1 MNAER
6 QAAPSG
12 APAHSA
18 DPSGRLSVAAAS
30 AFPTYPPFSNLT
42 SPGHPVHLVGST
54 PAANA
59 SFPHRLPFSTSVA
72 SASYAASLSFAAPFL
87 APGPAQAPGI
97 SGQVLGISG
106 QAPVVPGQAPVVP
119 GQAPG
124 APHSGSRPPAG
135 FGPGGAPLRPGV
147 GPPYLKDGAPRP
159 GLGAEALAE
168 KEGAS
173 GAGRRDLGR
182 LAFDSQLEAQRMQ
195 PASAAPALL
204 RQGYVSS
211 VSTVPLSPEQIEAAA
226 RSAAGD
232 LEAASPLSGV
242 QSRLRPAVAQ
252 TFSPSSALPPAS
264 RGPAGPAAP
273 GFLDVASSSSH
284 PTAAWSSSST
294 PALAPSSSTR
304 APAAAAP
311 PLDLSPVSPLCPA
324 GPSSTPQELLDLL
337 YPAVSAMPWHSA
349 SAKSFAASHAAAS
362 LSSRR
367 LPTQKIGATA
377 REQSCNASPGSA
389 ASPHFQQLRCGLVV
403 TQVDQRDLWRRP
415 REGTLEAQAP
425 DASPNCMRE
434 PGAGS
439 ESEEGMVS
447 EDRESRQ
454 DEGLW
459 AEREGG
465 DPAVCSG
472 QDAEASV
479 GRGHKAL
486 GRGEG
491 TLFESRV
498 KCQDFVE
505 ETLEQ
510 VYLLREFGGI
520 FSVAR
525 ERPESLTLFGCL
537 GKACQFA
544 PSPSVSAG
552 VSPEDFASVLFAP
565 APASPLA
572 LFSGAS
578 AGSLSP
584 ALAAEWRRLFASLR
598 LSACTFWLL
607 TVQTEMEIAE
617 ANRRFRKTVEVWQ
630 LQREVLDVQD
640 RLYKHQEEA
649 PRGASSSVARHAWK
663 VKRRA
668 LFHSYAQIAQKY
680 REALS
685 EQQRI
690 FDVTA
695 DAFSQVTASQLF
707 DANEILPNFFARTG
721 NSQLTLRNLGFPRCC
736 CTDAAAAVAAA
747 GALRGF
753 RRLPGCTH
761 TCGCR
766 VCVFGLAGRVGP
778 TPEARETTGEGD
790 ASEGS
795 SFPAYAYGGDSGA
808 ADSLPTS
815 RVSNCKGVETG
826 TGVFDSAF
834 VEAGPGRAS
843 LASTA
848 PLAVSADTP
857 GTQEAE
863 TARESG
869 AEKTGADPTLGPES
883 LHRSPLPFR
892 DSAGVSRPSS
902 SVDLPGGSSSAFC
915 PEAPKAG
922 ELRHA
927 EPVSRPPVESDENAY
942 SDGNARVL
950 PLSAKP
956 LEAGKDAAA
965 LAGPRSGSPPEDSVV
980 AAPLT
985 GGQRAHALSGGTH
998 GGSLRADLDDEFEFD
1013 DADLEDAHHALHP
1026 GARAPAEAAPAATAG
1041 VSEGAAGPGGAA
1053 EPLGRHAGPRASGS
1067 RDLPAGGAGAS
1078 PGAPGG
1084 AQGPNAGTQSVSG
1097 VSAFPEDEGP
1107 TEGKVLARPVV
1118 LREPLWGEVEG
1129 TLECDMT
1136 RMHRLLHWKK
1146 RDTETLA
1153 VAAAAAARSAA
1164 EKAGSLLISDSGVEE
1179 GLAAL
1184 SSAATAAALAVEEEE
1199 TALATERTE
1208 LLKQAEGNLERAVR
1222 CLKGPWSPTGNS
1234 LGSASSTF
1242 DVPLRYQQQSMRFL
1256 FLFLSASYLLPS
1268 SSSSR
1273 GEVSN
1278 SPSVSPAVGEPPSV
1292 ALPWHS
1298 RERRSF
1304 LSPFVDEKEMRSSQ
1318 DALLSCVFF
1327 DLNDDLLFRLNEEE
1341 EDEVSE
1347 HGVTLA
1353 VSGGASGGPPETPG
1367 DSSSAMAAIG
1377 AFYDAEGALA
1387 GVSRTA
1393 ALRLRRKA
1401 KQEVLKLDKQ
1411 KRIELVKQGKS
1422 ALELHAMA
1430 AAEQETRS
1438 SKARSPL
1445 QEFVVTLGEFSLKE
1459 KLGSLLQRL
1468 NTSFDAFQADRR
1480 LHCRG
1485 KEQGLRGGIPLI
1497 HTKIAFQLQ
1506 GTHPVAGRRGR
1517 LAMLRF
1523 HRPDFRAGLVSS
1535 RTFFDG
1541 SAASSCTR
1549 EDRRRKAAV
1558 QSVEQSPWVILPPEP
1573 SAVMNRL
1580 REELCRGAP
1589 EGEASFPRL
1598 EEESSAGSRETG
1610 PQREQA
1616 AERGP
1621 GTTGA
1626 LRLDGEGSG
1635 ETIHLANLF
1644 YTPQDLSLRDDAPIA
1659 VLEYMEQQPLLMHNP
1674 GMAIRIVRHFVP
1686 HNAPNSELSRAD
1698 QLVHAERQVKGRLGP
1713 FGELQ
1718 LQQDDAKLTL
1728 FGTRLPL
1735 ARGQGQAVAESPL
1748 LKAPVYVHP
1757 TAPNAPV
1764 KRDSRFHDYRDTD
1777 FILVRTRA
1785 KDRCKVYL
1793 RPLLYPPPEKNSARE
1808 GFSFYRSGGSLES
1821 LSVLGSP
1828 ANCGVYT
1835 VGQCEPRME
1844 VHAPNSKKHVE
1855 DRKLHAKAWALRFA
1869 AEKNVTDM
1877 KRVKDLVKQRFCPPV
1892 VEKEVTQMLKLLS
1905 PIAPHRLPRL
1915 DDAALR
1921 SIIRPELICCL
1932 EAAHA
1937 ALFRL
1942 KAIGIMTLTSADGL
1956 AGVAQFIEKEERH
1969 AQEKVL
1975 AAKKRLKE
1983 IEMKFRQQ
1991 AEARLPAAGGKDAD
2005 LRAQSLEAANAACQR
2020 AHAALSSVCTAYA
2033 ESRIGKRY
2041 GHLVRFIEELLLLTP
2056 WNLTKECKDVLTNKG
2071 SAQFMLSGFGDPSGG
2086 RGEGISLI
2094 KRLNRERAGLSFLSG
2109 ASRNFGFSRDGAR
2122 SLAGAFGPG
2131 GIFLGAHLGAAAGG
2145 GVAGTGED
2153 LRKLS
2158 MQELRRRL
2166 VQYGL
2171 SESVIRTLPR
2181 WDQVALVRQYRDG
2194 FGNADFENEEEG
2206 KKAKGGL
2213 AKTGRLRG
2221 EEYEERLTDILQ
2233 RQKKALEADAP
2244 AITDTED
2251 EGEEDAARE
2260 NAADV
2265 DLLEEQKAKKG
2276 KKVTKDEERHKA
2288 HAKKVGTASPGNLA
2302 NGDPNHGQDKGVEDA
2317 LLAAL
2322 DGEEEE
2328 KEADEDELERRELQA
2343 LRQRQEARAAKPLT
2357 AEEQQRADMK
2367 VQAVPC
2373 LRWIRRFRQQ
2383 AGEPFATERVVLIY
2397 GEKNIRNFI
2406 QWRTKRLEDTRARML
2421 ASTRSKEALAGK
2433 RVCRACGQ
2441 PGHIASNVN
2450 CPLYSGPKRPAA
2462 ALTPPP
2468 PVKKRRKENLQL
2480 EEDLLMGLCPEGENE
2495 SEVNAF
2501 GLSQTSG
2508 TPGRQ
2513 RAGGAASSGGRG
2525 RSARGAVWEEEDE
2538 FGDAASSLVSYSR
2551 RRAGTRS
2558 AGSSADG
2565 HTQFFG
2571 GKAGEAGGRKKA
2583 SRRRGAG
2590 GGGGG
2595 RGRESLEEEEERTQD
2610 EEDEEEERWT
2620 PERNRRSAIDELNI
2634 ALARIVNVVLQ
2645 QQIFKPFWQRV
2656 DERYAPNY
2664 YRVIANPMWLQKI
2677 ASKCKQR
2684 EYVSGEQFLAD
2695 VRLVVTNC
2703 FLFNPPNSPSAWLR
2717 ERATNLEE
2725 TVRQKFEEQRATVAE
2740 CEAVIMSHG
2749 VGITGMAADGV
2760 AAHMG
2765 YPMM

>member
-1 MNAER
+1 
-6 QAAPSG
+6 
-12 APAHSA
+12 
-18 DPSGRLSVAAAS
+18 
-30 AFPTYPPFSNLT
+30 
-42 SPGHPVHLVGST
+42 
-54 PAANA
+54 
-59 SFPHRLPFSTSVA
+59 
-72 SASYAASLSFAAPFL
+72 
-87 APGPAQAPGI
+87 
-97 SGQVLGISG
+97 
-106 QAPVVPGQAPVVP
+106 
-119 GQAPG
+119 
-124 APHSGSRPPAG
+124 
-135 FGPGGAPLRPGV
+135 
-147 GPPYLKDGAPRP
+147 
-159 GLGAEALAE
+159 
-168 KEGAS
+168 
-173 GAGRRDLGR
+173 
-182 LAFDSQLEAQRMQ
+182 
-195 PASAAPALL
+195 
-204 RQGYVSS
+204 
-211 VSTVPLSPEQIEAAA
+211 
-226 RSAAGD
+226 
-232 LEAASPLSGV
+232 
-242 QSRLRPAVAQ
+242 
-252 TFSPSSALPPAS
+252 
-264 RGPAGPAAP
+264 
-273 GFLDVASSSSH
+273 
-284 PTAAWSSSST
+284 
-294 PALAPSSSTR
+294 
-304 APAAAAP
+304 
-311 PLDLSPVSPLCPA
+311 
-324 GPSSTPQELLDLL
+324 
-337 YPAVSAMPWHSA
+337 
-349 SAKSFAASHAAAS
+349 
-362 LSSRR
+362 
-367 LPTQKIGATA
+367 
-377 REQSCNASPGSA
+377 
-389 ASPHFQQLRCGLVV
+389 
-403 TQVDQRDLWRRP
+403 
-415 REGTLEAQAP
+415 
-425 DASPNCMRE
+425 
-434 PGAGS
+434 
-439 ESEEGMVS
+439 
-447 EDRESRQ
+447 
-454 DEGLW
+454 
-459 AEREGG
+459 
-465 DPAVCSG
+465 
-472 QDAEASV
+472 
-479 GRGHKAL
+479 
-486 GRGEG
+486 
-491 TLFESRV
+491 
-498 KCQDFVE
+498 
-505 ETLEQ
+505 
-510 VYLLREFGGI
+510 
-520 FSVAR
+520 
-525 ERPESLTLFGCL
+525 
-537 GKACQFA
+537 
-544 PSPSVSAG
+544 
-552 VSPEDFASVLFAP
+552 
-565 APASPLA
+565 
-572 LFSGAS
+572 
-578 AGSLSP
+578 
-584 ALAAEWRRLFASLR
+584 
-598 LSACTFWLL
+598 
-607 TVQTEMEIAE
+607 
-617 ANRRFRKTVEVWQ
+617 
-630 LQREVLDVQD
+630 
-640 RLYKHQEEA
+640 
-649 PRGASSSVARHAWK
+649 
-663 VKRRA
+663 
-668 LFHSYAQIAQKY
+668 
-680 REALS
+680 
-685 EQQRI
+685 
-690 FDVTA
+690 
-695 DAFSQVTASQLF
+695 
-707 DANEILPNFFARTG
+707 
-721 NSQLTLRNLGFPRCC
+721 
-736 CTDAAAAVAAA
+736 
-747 GALRGF
+747 
-753 RRLPGCTH
+753 
-761 TCGCR
+761 
-766 VCVFGLAGRVGP
+766 
-778 TPEARETTGEGD
+778 
-790 ASEGS
+790 
-795 SFPAYAYGGDSGA
+795 
-808 ADSLPTS
+808 
-815 RVSNCKGVETG
+815 
-826 TGVFDSAF
+826 
-834 VEAGPGRAS
+834 
-843 LASTA
+843 
-848 PLAVSADTP
+848 
-857 GTQEAE
+857 
-863 TARESG
+863 
-869 AEKTGADPTLGPES
+869 
-883 LHRSPLPFR
+883 
-892 DSAGVSRPSS
+892 
-902 SVDLPGGSSSAFC
+902 
-915 PEAPKAG
+915 
-922 ELRHA
+922 
-927 EPVSRPPVESDENAY
+927 
-942 SDGNARVL
+942 
-950 PLSAKP
+950 
-956 LEAGKDAAA
+956 
-965 LAGPRSGSPPEDSVV
+965 
-980 AAPLT
+980 
-985 GGQRAHALSGGTH
+985 
-998 GGSLRADLDDEFEFD
+998 
-1013 DADLEDAHHALHP
+1013 
-1026 GARAPAEAAPAATAG
+1026 
-1041 VSEGAAGPGGAA
+1041 
-1053 EPLGRHAGPRASGS
+1053 
-1067 RDLPAGGAGAS
+1067 
-1078 PGAPGG
+1078 
-1084 AQGPNAGTQSVSG
+1084 
-1097 VSAFPEDEGP
+1097 
-1107 TEGKVLARPVV
+1107 
-1118 LREPLWGEVEG
+1118 
-1129 TLECDMT
+1129 
-1136 RMHRLLHWKK
+1136 
-1146 RDTETLA
+1146 
-1153 VAAAAAARSAA
+1153 
-1164 EKAGSLLISDSGVEE
+1164 
-1179 GLAAL
+1179 
-1184 SSAATAAALAVEEEE
+1184 
-1199 TALATERTE
+1199 
-1208 LLKQAEGNLERAVR
+1208 
-1222 CLKGPWSPTGNS
+1222 
-1234 LGSASSTF
+1234 
-1242 DVPLRYQQQSMRFL
+1242 
-1256 FLFLSASYLLPS
+1256 
-1268 SSSSR
+1268 
-1273 GEVSN
+1273 
-1278 SPSVSPAVGEPPSV
+1278 
-1292 ALPWHS
+1292 
-1298 RERRSF
+1298 
-1304 LSPFVDEKEMRSSQ
+1304 
-1318 DALLSCVFF
+1318 
-1327 DLNDDLLFRLNEEE
+1327 
-1341 EDEVSE
+1341 
-1347 HGVTLA
+1347 
-1353 VSGGASGGPPETPG
+1353 
-1367 DSSSAMAAIG
+1367 
-1377 AFYDAEGALA
+1377 
-1387 GVSRTA
+1387 
-1393 ALRLRRKA
+1393 
-1401 KQEVLKLDKQ
+1401 
-1411 KRIELVKQGKS
+1411 
-1422 ALELHAMA
+1422 
-1430 AAEQETRS
+1430 
-1438 SKARSPL
+1438 
-1445 QEFVVTLGEFSLKE
+1445 
-1459 KLGSLLQRL
+1459 
-1468 NTSFDAFQADRR
+1468 
-1480 LHCRG
+1480 
-1485 KEQGLRGGIPLI
+1485 
-1497 HTKIAFQLQ
+1497 
-1506 GTHPVAGRRGR
+1506 
-1517 LAMLRF
+1517 
-1523 HRPDFRAGLVSS
+1523 
-1535 RTFFDG
+1535 
-1541 SAASSCTR
+1541 
-1549 EDRRRKAAV
+1549 
-1558 QSVEQSPWVILPPEP
+1558 
-1573 SAVMNRL
+1573 
-1580 REELCRGAP
+1580 
-1589 EGEASFPRL
+1589 
-1598 EEESSAGSRETG
+1598 
-1610 PQREQA
+1610 
-1616 AERGP
+1616 
-1621 GTTGA
+1621 
-1626 LRLDGEGSG
+1626 
-1635 ETIHLANLF
+1635 
-1644 YTPQDLSLRDDAPIA
+1644 
-1659 VLEYMEQQPLLMHNP
+1659 
-1674 GMAIRIVRHFVP
+1674 
-1686 HNAPNSELSRAD
+1686 RAD

-2558 AGSSADG
+2558 AGSIADG